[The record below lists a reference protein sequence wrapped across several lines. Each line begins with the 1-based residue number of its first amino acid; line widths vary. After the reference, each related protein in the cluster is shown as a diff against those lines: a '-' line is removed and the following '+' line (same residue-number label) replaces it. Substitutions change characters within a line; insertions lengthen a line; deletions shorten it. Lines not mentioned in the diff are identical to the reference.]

1 MVVRSSN
8 QAEALVGEF
17 LCIFEFIFFF
27 LLGLMKFY
35 CNWLVW
41 VLWTVFGVYLCLTA
55 EKMFGKNINCDFG
68 SLISHLL
75 EPTKKKRK
83 EKTFTQLMQLLV
95 LVRVIIR

>member
-1 MVVRSSN
+1 
-8 QAEALVGEF
+8 
-17 LCIFEFIFFF
+17 
-27 LLGLMKFY
+27 MKFY

-75 EPTKKKRK
+75 EPTKKKK
-83 EKTFTQLMQLLV
+83 EGKDLHPADATISLG
-95 LVRVIIR
+95 